1 MTIPDNKMNKYI
13 SELKKKFEG
22 LEDKCCFNENDTLSP
37 FLNKPYNHIRPGVID
52 EALFKFHEIYPEV
65 FKSETG
71 FMGQSRKYGHE
82 MNSKNCLNFS
92 GDQHYWNQESDL
104 IYYQEQWHSFYHHS
118 NFSEIDWK
126 KCIQNIN
133 NSLKNALKFLENSKF
148 VILTFGTSY
157 VYKFNKTN
165 LIVSN
170 CHKLPQSN
178 FTRFRLSVEENINY
192 ITSAIKLLSQINP
205 NINVILTVSPIRH
218 LKDGAA
224 ENQLSKAS
232 LLLAIDEVVNN
243 TDNCYYFPSYEIM
256 LDELRDY
263 RFYAQDML
271 HPGKSAIDYIWEK
284 FSDAFFSDE
293 CKSIMKEVGKISKA
307 KNHIPRNKEVKSY
320 QTFLLNQIDLIDKL
334 SKKYPH
340 LNLLDDKIFFKSQLK

>member
-1 MTIPDNKMNKYI
+1 MKFRTEVIINKYPVQI
-13 SELKKKFEG
+13 EHQSQIITFGSCFAQNIGEYFKFYRFNILENPFGILYNSASIYNSINLLFENKKF
-22 LEDKCCFNENDTLSP
+22 K
-37 FLNKPYNHIRPGVID
+37 K
-52 EALFKFHEIYPEV
+52 
-65 FKSETG
+65 
-71 FMGQSRKYGHE
+71 
-82 MNSKNCLNFS
+82 
-92 GDQHYWNQESDL
+92 SDL

-118 NFSEIDWK
+118 NFSETDWK